1 MVNFHGNLTIEKEN
15 GTLNGLI
22 QVGLVQPLFTAEPS
36 PCRMVST
43 LLTGNGSEMV
53 RNTAQLV

>member
-36 PCRMVST
+36 PCRMAST
-43 LLTGNGSEMV
+43 LLMGNGSEMV